1 MICIFDKDEN
11 LRSTLLQE
19 EGFLHWAE
27 AKIEEELNGQ
37 TSMDLSV
44 PYFVNSPDHPGSG
57 ERNHPDVHWIEVEN
71 TLVVKMTD
79 YNRDEEYFREF
90 VIKETEL
97 DTEADLKIAYCHDS
111 AIAELNDEKVEEKRP
126 GYGSDSGTTAR
137 IALQDALEGSRWV
150 LGIVEDLGLSRA
162 HFFHESRLAC
172 VHKIL
177 EAWGAE
183 VRFRVEVSGSGIV
196 GRYVDLFAERG
207 ADRGKRIELGKDL
220 MALNLNIS
228 SENLKTAIWP
238 RGKGLKSDGEEDLD
252 PAAGRRVSIA
262 EVEWSQALGDPVEKP
277 KGQEWIGLPEE
288 LEAWG
293 RGKPG
298 QKRHKMV
305 DVVFEEIEDPET
317 LAQEAF
323 KLLQELAKPE
333 VSADIRMMDLEHQTS
348 HEAVR
353 LGDTVRLVISSVDP
367 AIRLRARVV
376 KRVQYLGEMERT
388 EVTIGSQVETTLE
401 LSREIRREVEK
412 EFGKVA
418 PITWKDSMIDLL
430 NNEIVSSNAYLYM
443 NTSDGMILFNRPRD
457 QHPDEAMQMVAAGL
471 RISATKDPEGEFI
484 WTTAITAKGIHAD
497 AITTGQMKADR
508 IGAGILSLGGKDFGA
523 AQLFLRD
530 REDNIIAHFDGEAR
544 SWNELRAGAMY
555 APNVPRRTTLEDE
568 LSTTS
573 LYVHPVAGDDVEG
586 DGTSSHP
593 FRTLQR
599 AVDFI
604 PEVNDATW
612 DIRVIEPTKYPISEH
627 LEIRGFRG
635 DGIVRFRMDGV
646 RFNGWVRLSSN
657 LHRFAFYGGHYYH
670 NGQGHPRTP
679 EGPIA
684 TFHVIRTNILY
695 MENCYVSAE
704 QKAEHAMSATYG
716 SFVEAHDCYFD
727 RGLRNG
733 AQAIRG
739 SKMYINNCGGREN
752 GEFGAYASINSEIA
766 ISGDV
771 VDQKIY
777 CPAGKGGG
785 TGEDHFFWYS
795 TWTSEVR
802 VPSTYAGRKRSGS
815 RVAIPENKILTAYP
829 TEVASWRGQGGD
841 TDDGRGWHVGR
852 LLQGAGFYPHLLA
865 EGEDGYGGN
874 HAGFVWF
881 GNINFKTRLAG
892 RTIKDVRVQLR
903 RAPRFTPDTPKE
915 VQCWL
920 HNYVRQDEAEDWEP
934 SRVLMESHKVGSYSW
949 NDERRFTLPR
959 SAGER
964 LAKGEAIGL
973 AFFHEDWTQGLEI
986 VPRSVVL
993 EVVYE

>member
-1 MICIFDKDEN
+1 
-11 LRSTLLQE
+11 
-19 EGFLHWAE
+19 
-27 AKIEEELNGQ
+27 
-37 TSMDLSV
+37 MDHGNHCQGN
-44 PYFVNSPDHPGSG
+44 PRRCDHH
-57 ERNHPDVHWIEVEN
+57 R
-71 TLVVKMTD
+71 
-79 YNRDEEYFREF
+79 
-90 VIKETEL
+90 
-97 DTEADLKIAYCHDS
+97 
-111 AIAELNDEKVEEKRP
+111 
-126 GYGSDSGTTAR
+126 
-137 IALQDALEGSRWV
+137 
-150 LGIVEDLGLSRA
+150 
-162 HFFHESRLAC
+162 
-172 VHKIL
+172 
-177 EAWGAE
+177 
-183 VRFRVEVSGSGIV
+183 
-196 GRYVDLFAERG
+196 
-207 ADRGKRIELGKDL
+207 
-220 MALNLNIS
+220 
-228 SENLKTAIWP
+228 
-238 RGKGLKSDGEEDLD
+238 
-252 PAAGRRVSIA
+252 
-262 EVEWSQALGDPVEKP
+262 
-277 KGQEWIGLPEE
+277 
-288 LEAWG
+288 
-293 RGKPG
+293 
-298 QKRHKMV
+298 
-305 DVVFEEIEDPET
+305 
-317 LAQEAF
+317 
-323 KLLQELAKPE
+323 
-333 VSADIRMMDLEHQTS
+333 
-348 HEAVR
+348 
-353 LGDTVRLVISSVDP
+353 
-367 AIRLRARVV
+367 
-376 KRVQYLGEMERT
+376 
-388 EVTIGSQVETTLE
+388 
-401 LSREIRREVEK
+401 
-412 EFGKVA
+412 
-418 PITWKDSMIDLL
+418 
-430 NNEIVSSNAYLYM
+430 
-443 NTSDGMILFNRPRD
+443 
-457 QHPDEAMQMVAAGL
+457 
-471 RISATKDPEGEFI
+471 
-484 WTTAITAKGIHAD
+484 
-497 AITTGQMKADR
+497 QMKADR

-716 SFVEAHDCYFD
+716 SFVEAHDCYLD

-841 TDDGRGWHVGR
+841 TDDGPGLACRQASPRCGLLSPSVGR
-852 LLQGAGFYPHLLA
+852 GGRRIWREPCRIRLVWQYQLQNP
-865 EGEDGYGGN
+865 
-874 HAGFVWF
+874 
-881 GNINFKTRLAG
+881 AG
-892 RTIKDVRVQLR
+892 RPDHQRCTRPTPAGPPIHPGYPEGSPMLVAQLCP
-903 RAPRFTPDTPKE
+903 PR
-915 VQCWL
+915 
-920 HNYVRQDEAEDWEP
+920 
-934 SRVLMESHKVGSYSW
+934 
-949 NDERRFTLPR
+949 
-959 SAGER
+959 
-964 LAKGEAIGL
+964 
-973 AFFHEDWTQGLEI
+973 
-986 VPRSVVL
+986 
-993 EVVYE
+993 